1 MFSAETISVQTNVW
15 DVSPLNLS
23 YRRRGDIYWL
33 LCIKLVLFPFGT
45 VSKLLFAGNLL
56 LI

>member
-23 YRRRGDIYWL
+23 YRRRGGIYWL

>member
-1 MFSAETISVQTNVW
+1 MFSGETISVQTNVW

-23 YRRRGDIYWL
+23 YRQMGDIYWL
-33 LCIKLVLFPFGT
+33 LCVRLVLFPFGT